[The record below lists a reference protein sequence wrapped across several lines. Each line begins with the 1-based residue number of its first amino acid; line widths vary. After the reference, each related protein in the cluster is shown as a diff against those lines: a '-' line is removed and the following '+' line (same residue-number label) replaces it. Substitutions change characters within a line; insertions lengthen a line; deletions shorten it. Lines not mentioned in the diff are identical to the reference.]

1 MIIWLASYPKSGNTW
16 LRALLSSYLYSDG
29 KFNFDLLNKIDSFPS
44 ERFFK
49 NYPDKFENPDD
60 TTKYWLKEQKKMNQ
74 SNNITF
80 LKTHNALCKINGN
93 KFTNNENTLGAIYI
107 IRDPRNVITS
117 LAHHYQISKKDALNF
132 MLDEKRGIV
141 SKVDKRYIGFQA
153 LFSWILNQKSWVE
166 NKNFPVLTVK
176 YEDLQSETFKTFKKV
191 LDFINKLT
199 NSKKI
204 IDREKAK
211 KSIKNCD
218 FENLKRLEQEK
229 GFAEAI
235 TKKESNEKLKRLE
248 QEKGFAEAITKKGS
262 NEKLKFFNLGI
273 NNNYK
278 NLLDPIL
285 LTKMNDLFQAELVKY
300 NYE

>member
-29 KFNFDLLNKIDSFPS
+29 KFNFDLLDKIEAFPN
-44 ERFFK
+44 EKFFK
-49 NYPDKFENPDD
+49 NYPDKFQNPED
-60 TTKYWLKEQKKMNQ
+60 TSKYWLKEQEKINQ
-74 SNNITF
+74 SKNVTF
-80 LKTHNALCKINGN
+80 LKTHNALCKINDSR
-93 KFTNNENTLGAIYI
+93 FTNSEITLGAIYI

-117 LAHHYQISKKDALNF
+117 LAHHYQISKKEALDF

-141 SKVDKRYIGFQA
+141 SKVDNRYIGFQA

-166 NKNFPVLTVK
+166 NKNFPVLTVR
-176 YEDLQSETFKTFKKV
+176 YEDLQFETFKTFKKV
-191 LDFINKLT
+191 IDFINKLT

-218 FENLKRLEQEK
+218 FENLKRLEK
-229 GFAEAI
+229 
-235 TKKESNEKLKRLE
+235 
-248 QEKGFAEAITKKGS
+248 EKGFAEAITKKGS
-262 NEKLKFFNLGI
+262 SEKIKFFNLGI

-285 LTKMNDLFQAELVKY
+285 LAKMNDLFQSELVKY

>member
-60 TTKYWLKEQKKMNQ
+60 TTKYWLKEQEKMNQ

-117 LAHHYQISKKDALNF
+117 LAHHYQISKIDALNF

-235 TKKESNEKLKRLE
+235 TKK
-248 QEKGFAEAITKKGS
+248 GS

>member
-16 LRALLSSYLYSDG
+16 LRALLSSYLYSKDG
-29 KFNFDLLNKIDSFPS
+29 KFDFNLLNKIDSFPS
-44 ERFFK
+44 ESFFK
-49 NYPDKFENPDD
+49 NYPDKFENPED
-60 TTKYWLKEQKKMNQ
+60 TTKYWLKEQEKINQ
-74 SNNITF
+74 SKKITF
-80 LKTHNALCKINGN
+80 FKTHNALCKINGN
-93 KFTNNENTLGAIYI
+93 RFTNSENTLGAIYI

-117 LAHHYQISKKDALNF
+117 LSHHYQISKEDALEF

-141 SKVDKRYIGFQA
+141 SKVDNRYIGFQP
-153 LFSWILNQKSWVE
+153 LFSWVLNQKSWVE
-166 NKNFPVLTVK
+166 NKNFPVLTIK
-176 YEDLQSETFKTFKKV
+176 YEDLQSETFTTFKKV
-191 LDFINKLT
+191 LDFIHKLT
-199 NSKKI
+199 NSKNS

-218 FENLKRLEQEK
+218 FENLKK
-229 GFAEAI
+229 
-235 TKKESNEKLKRLE
+235 LE

-262 NEKLKFFNLGI
+262 NEKLTFFNLGK

-285 LTKMNDLFQAELVKY
+285 LTKMNDLFQNELVKY

>member
-16 LRALLSSYLYSDG
+16 LRALLSSYLYSKDG
-29 KFNFDLLNKIDSFPS
+29 KFDFDLLNNIDSFPS

-49 NYPDKFENPDD
+49 NYPDKFEKPED
-60 TTKYWLKEQKKMNQ
+60 TAKYWIKEQEKINQ
-74 SNNITF
+74 SKKITF
-80 LKTHNALCKINGN
+80 FKTHNALCKIEGN
-93 KFTNNENTLGAIYI
+93 RFTNRENTLGAIYI
-107 IRDPRNVITS
+107 IRDPRNLITS
-117 LAHHYQISKKDALNF
+117 LAHHYQISKKDALDF

-141 SKVDKRYIGFQA
+141 SKIDNRYIGFQP
-153 LFSWILNQKSWVE
+153 LFSWVLNQKSWVE
-166 NKNFPVLTVK
+166 NKNFPILTIR
-176 YEDLQSETFKTFKKV
+176 YEDLQSETFATLKKV

-199 NSKKI
+199 NSKNS

-218 FENLKRLEQEK
+218 FENLKK
-229 GFAEAI
+229 
-235 TKKESNEKLKRLE
+235 LE

-262 NEKLKFFNLGI
+262 NEKLTFFNLGK

-285 LTKMNDLFQAELVKY
+285 LRKMNDLFQNELVKY

>member
-16 LRALLSSYLYSDG
+16 LRALLSSYLYSKDG
-29 KFNFDLLNKIDSFPS
+29 KFDFNLLNKIDSFPS
-44 ERFFK
+44 ESFFK
-49 NYPDKFENPDD
+49 NYPDKFENPED
-60 TTKYWLKEQKKMNQ
+60 TTKYWLKEQEKINQ
-74 SNNITF
+74 SNNIAF
-80 LKTHNALCKINGN
+80 FKTHNALCKINGN
-93 KFTNNENTLGAIYI
+93 RFTNSENTLGAIYI

-117 LAHHYQISKKDALNF
+117 LSHHYQISKEDALEF

-141 SKVDKRYIGFQA
+141 SKVDNRYIGFQP
-153 LFSWILNQKSWVE
+153 LFSWVLNQKSWVE
-166 NKNFPVLTVK
+166 NKNFPVLTIK
-176 YEDLQSETFKTFKKV
+176 YEDLQSETFTTFKKV
-191 LDFINKLT
+191 LDFIHKLT
-199 NSKKI
+199 NSKNS

-218 FENLKRLEQEK
+218 FENLKK
-229 GFAEAI
+229 
-235 TKKESNEKLKRLE
+235 LE

-262 NEKLKFFNLGI
+262 NEKLTFFNLGK

-285 LTKMNDLFQAELVKY
+285 LTKMNNLFQNELVKY

>member
-49 NYPDKFENPDD
+49 NYPDKFENPED
-60 TTKYWLKEQKKMNQ
+60 TTEYWLKEQEKMNQ

-93 KFTNNENTLGAIYI
+93 RFTNSENTLGAIYI

-117 LAHHYQISKKDALNF
+117 LAHHYQISKEDALDF
-132 MLDEKRGIV
+132 MMDEKRGIV
-141 SKVDKRYIGFQA
+141 SKVDNRYIGFQP

-166 NKNFPVLTVK
+166 NINFPVLTIK
-176 YEDLQSETFKTFKKV
+176 YEDLQSEPLSTFKKV
-191 LDFINKLT
+191 LNFINKLT
-199 NSKKI
+199 NSKNP
-204 IDREKAK
+204 IDIEKAK

-218 FENLKRLEQEK
+218 FENLKKLEQER

-235 TKKESNEKLKRLE
+235 TR
-248 QEKGFAEAITKKGS
+248 KGS
-262 NEKLKFFNLGI
+262 NEKLSFFNLGK

-278 NLLDPIL
+278 KLLDPIL
-285 LTKMNDLFQAELVKY
+285 LNKMNDLFQNELVKF

>member
-1 MIIWLASYPKSGNTW
+1 
-16 LRALLSSYLYSDG
+16 
-29 KFNFDLLNKIDSFPS
+29 
-44 ERFFK
+44 
-49 NYPDKFENPDD
+49 
-60 TTKYWLKEQKKMNQ
+60 
-74 SNNITF
+74 
-80 LKTHNALCKINGN
+80 LCKINQSI
-93 KFTNNENTLGAIYI
+93 FTNSENTLGAIYI

-117 LAHHYQISKKDALNF
+117 IAHHYQISKKEALDF

-141 SKVDKRYIGFQA
+141 SKVDNRYIGFQA

-166 NKNFPVLTVK
+166 NKNFPVLTVR

-191 LDFINKLT
+191 IEFINKLT

-204 IDREKAK
+204 IDREKVK
-211 KSIKNCD
+211 KSIKSCD
-218 FENLKRLEQEK
+218 FENLKRLEKEK
-229 GFAEAI
+229 GFAE
-235 TKKESNEKLKRLE
+235 S
-248 QEKGFAEAITKKGS
+248 ITKKGS
-262 NEKLKFFNLGI
+262 DEKIKFFNLGI

>member
-16 LRALLSSYLYSDG
+16 LRALLSSYLFSKDG
-29 KFNFDLLNKIDSFPS
+29 KFDFNLLNKIDSFPS
-44 ERFFK
+44 ESFFK
-49 NYPDKFENPDD
+49 NYPDKFENPED
-60 TTKYWLKEQKKMNQ
+60 TTKYWLKEQEKINQ

-80 LKTHNALCKINGN
+80 FKTHNALCKINGN
-93 KFTNNENTLGAIYI
+93 RFTNSENTLGAIYI

-117 LAHHYQISKKDALNF
+117 LSHHYQISKKDALDF

-141 SKVDKRYIGFQA
+141 SKIDNRYIGFQP
-153 LFSWILNQKSWVE
+153 LFSWVLNQKSWVE
-166 NKNFPVLTVK
+166 NKNFPVLTIK
-176 YEDLQSETFKTFKKV
+176 YEDLQSETFTTFKKV
-191 LDFINKLT
+191 LDFIHKLT
-199 NSKKI
+199 NSKNSI
-204 IDREKAK
+204 NREKAK

-218 FENLKRLEQEK
+218 FENLKKLEQEK

-235 TKKESNEKLKRLE
+235 TKKRSNEKL
-248 QEKGFAEAITKKGS
+248 T
-262 NEKLKFFNLGI
+262 FFNLGK

-285 LTKMNDLFQAELVKY
+285 LTKMNDLFQNELVKY

>member
-60 TTKYWLKEQKKMNQ
+60 TTKYWLKEQEKMNQ

-93 KFTNNENTLGAIYI
+93 RFTNSENTLGAIYI

-166 NKNFPVLTVK
+166 NKNFPVLTVR
-176 YEDLQSETFKTFKKV
+176 YEDLQSETFNTFKKV

-199 NSKKI
+199 NSKKK

-235 TKKESNEKLKRLE
+235 
-248 QEKGFAEAITKKGS
+248 IKKGS

-278 NLLDPIL
+278 NLLDPTL

>member
-16 LRALLSSYLYSDG
+16 LRALLSSYLYSKDG
-29 KFNFDLLNKIDSFPS
+29 KFDFDLLNKIDSFPS
-44 ERFFK
+44 EKFFK
-49 NYPDKFENPDD
+49 NYPNKFEKPED
-60 TTKYWLKEQKKMNQ
+60 TAKYWIKEQEKINQ
-74 SNNITF
+74 SKKIIF
-80 LKTHNALCKINGN
+80 FKTHNALCKIEGN
-93 KFTNNENTLGAIYI
+93 RFTNSENTLGAIYI

-117 LAHHYQISKKDALNF
+117 LAYHYQISKEDALEF

-141 SKVDKRYIGFQA
+141 SKVDNRYIGFQP
-153 LFSWILNQKSWVE
+153 LFSWVLNKKSWVE
-166 NKNFPVLTVK
+166 NKNFPVLTIK
-176 YEDLQSETFKTFKKV
+176 YEDLQSETFTTFKKV
-191 LDFINKLT
+191 LDFIHKLT
-199 NSKKI
+199 NSKNS

-218 FENLKRLEQEK
+218 FENLKK
-229 GFAEAI
+229 
-235 TKKESNEKLKRLE
+235 LE

-262 NEKLKFFNLGI
+262 NEKLTFFNLGK

-285 LTKMNDLFQAELVKY
+285 LRKMNDLFQNELVKY

>member
-49 NYPDKFENPDD
+49 NYPDKFENPED
-60 TTKYWLKEQKKMNQ
+60 TTKYWLKEQEKMNQ

-93 KFTNNENTLGAIYI
+93 RFTNSENTLGAIYI

-166 NKNFPVLTVK
+166 NKNFPVLTVR
-176 YEDLQSETFKTFKKV
+176 YEDLQSETFNTFKKV

-199 NSKKI
+199 HSKKK
-204 IDREKAK
+204 IDKEKAK

-218 FENLKRLEQEK
+218 FEN
-229 GFAEAI
+229 
-235 TKKESNEKLKRLE
+235 LKRLE

>member
-16 LRALLSSYLYSDG
+16 LRALLSSYLYSKDG
-29 KFNFDLLNKIDSFPS
+29 KFDFNLLNKIDSFPS

-49 NYPDKFENPDD
+49 NYPDKFEKPED
-60 TTKYWLKEQKKMNQ
+60 TAKYWIKEQEKINQ
-74 SNNITF
+74 SKKITF
-80 LKTHNALCKINGN
+80 FKTHNALCKIEGN
-93 KFTNNENTLGAIYI
+93 RFTNRENTLGAIYI
-107 IRDPRNVITS
+107 IRDPRNLITS
-117 LAHHYQISKKDALNF
+117 LAHHYQISKEDALDF

-141 SKVDKRYIGFQA
+141 SKIDNRYIGFQP
-153 LFSWILNQKSWVE
+153 LFSWVLNQKSWVE
-166 NKNFPVLTVK
+166 NKNFPVLTIK
-176 YEDLQSETFKTFKKV
+176 YEDLQSETFTTFKKV
-191 LDFINKLT
+191 LDFIHKLT
-199 NSKKI
+199 NSKNS

-218 FENLKRLEQEK
+218 FENLKK
-229 GFAEAI
+229 
-235 TKKESNEKLKRLE
+235 LE

-262 NEKLKFFNLGI
+262 NEKLTFFNLGK

-285 LTKMNDLFQAELVKY
+285 LTKMNDLFQNELVKY

>member
-49 NYPDKFENPDD
+49 NYPDKFENPED
-60 TTKYWLKEQKKMNQ
+60 TTKYWLKEQEKMNQ

-93 KFTNNENTLGAIYI
+93 RFTNSENTLGAIYI

-141 SKVDKRYIGFQA
+141 SKVDNRYIGFQA

-166 NKNFPVLTVK
+166 NKNFPVLTVR
-176 YEDLQSETFKTFKKV
+176 YEDLQSETFNTFKKV

-235 TKKESNEKLKRLE
+235 TKK
-248 QEKGFAEAITKKGS
+248 GS

-278 NLLDPIL
+278 NLLDPTL

>member
-16 LRALLSSYLYSDG
+16 IRALLSSYLYSDG

-44 ERFFK
+44 EKFFK
-49 NYPDKFENPDD
+49 NYPDKFENPVD
-60 TTKYWLKEQKKMNQ
+60 TTKYWLKEQEKMNQ
-74 SNNITF
+74 SKNVTF
-80 LKTHNALCKINGN
+80 LKTHNALCKINESS
-93 KFTNNENTLGAIYI
+93 FTNSENTLGAIYI

-117 LAHHYQISKKDALNF
+117 IAHHYQISKKEALDF

-141 SKVDKRYIGFQA
+141 SKVDNRYIGFQA

-166 NKNFPVLTVK
+166 NKNFPVLTVR

-191 LDFINKLT
+191 IDFINKLT

-204 IDREKAK
+204 IDREKVK
-211 KSIKNCD
+211 KSIKSCD
-218 FENLKRLEQEK
+218 FENLKRLEKEK
-229 GFAEAI
+229 GFAE
-235 TKKESNEKLKRLE
+235 S
-248 QEKGFAEAITKKGS
+248 ITKKGS
-262 NEKLKFFNLGI
+262 DEKIKFFNLGI